1 LTFLCGVLS
10 SIERLWQE
18 SEAAVLGI
26 EKRKE
31 TLIPSSF
38 WREESSAALT
48 AYEDEIR
55 FVKRVTDF
63 EQLDAKLS

>member
-1 LTFLCGVLS
+1 ML
-10 SIERLWQE
+10 E
-18 SEAAVLGI
+18 I
-26 EKRKE
+26 EKRNE

-38 WREESSAALT
+38 WKEKSSAALT

-63 EQLDAKLS
+63 EQLDAKLSR